1 MKITVF
7 ENGKPV
13 EKEISYK
20 EYKEIM
26 ERTSI
31 IWRKK

>member
-13 EKEISYK
+13 EKEISYA
-20 EYKEIM
+20 EYKKMM
-26 ERTSI
+26 ENSTV
-31 IWRKK
+31 IWRKG